1 MRGKIFKPLV
11 QATSWGLAVV
21 LVLIAM
27 LGTEPR
33 SLIVRQ
39 PLENRNSPSQS
50 IHLEQ
55 YFGSH
60 TLSLLESHPSQNG
73 AFIPSR

>member
-39 PLENRNSPSQS
+39 PLENRK
-50 IHLEQ
+50 
-55 YFGSH
+55 
-60 TLSLLESHPSQNG
+60 
-73 AFIPSR
+73 